1 MIFLKSYCPSECIC
15 PFTDAN
21 FDTYY
26 AEYQT
31 FVKIRTDNM
40 HQYLTVMQIV
50 EAWSL
55 CSERPSDTEA
65 KIGEEA
71 G

>member
-1 MIFLKSYCPSECIC
+1 MKSYCPSECIC
-15 PFTDAN
+15 PFPGGN

-26 AEYQT
+26 AEYPT

-40 HQYLTVMQIV
+40 LQYSTAMQIA
-50 EAWSL
+50 EACSL
-55 CSERPSDTEA
+55 RLERASETEF
-65 KIGEEA
+65 KMREEK